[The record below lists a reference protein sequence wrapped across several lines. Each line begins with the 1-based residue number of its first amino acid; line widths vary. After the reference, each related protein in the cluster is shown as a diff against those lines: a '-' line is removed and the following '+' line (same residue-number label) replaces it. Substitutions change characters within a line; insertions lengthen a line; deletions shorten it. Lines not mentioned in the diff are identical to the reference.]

1 MARYAGSTQS
11 SHWLMS
17 RAEVL
22 QCRQSAVEAHQNLE
36 GGLSLYEEEVIRRHH
51 ELRILRLTTRIGFP
65 DKVAASAI
73 SYFKRFFLH
82 RSVLDFN
89 PSIIALS
96 ALYASF
102 KVEEVLMSADDL
114 VSRADSILNGIHA
127 SAENDT
133 RSVGPPSN
141 SVDGTACRVT
151 SDVLLSTELSF
162 LHSIKFHLI
171 CYHPYR
177 CLFALRTRLVNDA
190 SLPTLVELNRTE
202 AHSEDD
208 SSSLLSSL
216 MLLATRIVTRRTLF
230 TDVQF
235 THSPAA
241 IAIASLVAAAFELR
255 QVEGKFGEALDP
267 DAIQAAL
274 LRDID
279 EGGSTV
285 IIDLA
290 RQIRQM
296 VEGGTKSAI
305 VRELEIRRQ
314 ALRNPL
320 NDPMSV
326 EYQKVDEERQS
337 ELHEKRRRKALD
349 HKEKVRR
356 ETAALVGFDESDG
369 EFRERTNPID
379 E

>member
-11 SHWLMS
+11 THWLMS
-17 RAEVL
+17 HAEVL
-22 QCRQSAVEAHQNLE
+22 QSRRLAVEAHQNLE
-36 GGLSLYEEEVIRRHH
+36 GVLSLDDEAVIRRHH
-51 ELRILRLTTRIGFP
+51 ELRILRLTARIGFP

-114 VSRADSILNGIHA
+114 VSRADVILNGIHA
-127 SAENDT
+127 SPDDVT
-133 RSVGPPSN
+133 GSVGAPSN
-141 SVDGTACRVT
+141 SVDGTACRVA

-177 CLFALRTRLVNDA
+177 CLFVLRERLANDA
-190 SLPTLVELNRTE
+190 SLPTLAEYSRSE
-202 AHSEDD
+202 AHANDDD
-208 SSSLLSSL
+208 SSSPLSSL
-216 MLLATRIVTRRTLF
+216 MVQATRIVTRRTLL

-241 IAIASLVAAAFELR
+241 IAIASLVAAAFEIC
-255 QVEGKFGEALDP
+255 QVEGKVAEALDP
-267 DAIQAAL
+267 DAIQARL
-274 LRDID
+274 LQDID
-279 EGGSTV
+279 EDGSTV
-285 IIDLA
+285 IIDLVC
-290 RQIRQM
+290 QIRQM
-296 VEGGTKSAI
+296 VEGGVEASV
-305 VRELEIRRQ
+305 VRQLEVRRQ

-320 NDPMSV
+320 NDPMSI
-326 EYQKVDEERQS
+326 EYQKVDEQKQS

-349 HKEKVRR
+349 HKEKLRR
-356 ETAALVGFDESDG
+356 ETAALIGFEDPAGACGDG
-369 EFRERTNPID
+369 LMQ
-379 E
+379 